1 MSFAVHIVWSSAQL
15 IMALV
20 GRLNFG
26 IPPVAARCADCNVD
40 LLVWPCYNC
49 GGQFCGLC
57 IFQHANV
64 PGTDLTQVLEGSSKA
79 NEVSEG
85 MHYHWRMVSRG
96 WVVRQQLTLRRQQLK
111 LMKRRRFFS
120 AGRPAVTVCLVL
132 CSAIGR

>member
-1 MSFAVHIVWSSAQL
+1 
-15 IMALV
+15 MA
-20 GRLNFG
+20 
-26 IPPVAARCADCNVD
+26 AHCADCNVD

-85 MHYHWRMVSRG
+85 MHYHWWMVFQRLGSEAAVGPSKAAAEADEDRP
-96 WVVRQQLTLRRQQLK
+96 
-111 LMKRRRFFS
+111 MFFC
-120 AGRPAVTVCLVL
+120 R
-132 CSAIGR
+132 

>member
-1 MSFAVHIVWSSAQL
+1 
-15 IMALV
+15 MALV

-49 GGQFCGLC
+49 GGQFCGHC

-85 MHYHWRMVSRG
+85 MHYHWWMVFQRLGSEAA
-96 WVVRQQLTLRRQQLK
+96 VDPAKAATEADEAPPI
-111 LMKRRRFFS
+111 FS